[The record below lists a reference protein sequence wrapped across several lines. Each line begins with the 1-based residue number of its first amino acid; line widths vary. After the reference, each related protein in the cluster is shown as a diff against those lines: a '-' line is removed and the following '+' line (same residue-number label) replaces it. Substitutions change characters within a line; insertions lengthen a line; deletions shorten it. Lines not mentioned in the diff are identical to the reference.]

1 MTPVP
6 HSHISALFTALC
18 GLSLSKVS
26 NLVPNLHEL
35 SLSFQAHIS
44 KHTRLILEPKSTFK
58 SSHKKKWIILKIFNY
73 HNRRSHQTTQVQL
86 LECSLGTWWSIKPEV
101 TFLVIKYV
109 LVKHVLYL
117 TSLPFFTYPSP
128 HTHSPHWIMRNSTSQ
143 ISDSNN
149 QRITEWFGL
158 NRTLKSPS
166 FQPSLLWAGTHSSR
180 PNCSGCTQSLLFMSL
195 MKTFKASWFAQGLQ
209 Q

>member
-1 MTPVP
+1 MHLPLLRLRMCMLFMNSEVVSLKSHFGEQSQIRHTQCRPHCLSLSLITQNYRTVTPVP

-26 NLVPNLHEL
+26 NLVPNLHEP

-44 KHTRLILEPKSTFK
+44 KHTGLILEPKSTFK
-58 SSHKKKWIILKIFNY
+58 SSHKKKWIILNKIFNY

-86 LECSLGTWWSIKPEV
+86 LECNLGTWWSIKPEV
-101 TFLVIKYV
+101 TFVVIKYV

-128 HTHSPHWIMRNSTSQ
+128 HTHSPH
-143 ISDSNN
+143 
-149 QRITEWFGL
+149 
-158 NRTLKSPS
+158 
-166 FQPSLLWAGTHSSR
+166 
-180 PNCSGCTQSLLFMSL
+180 
-195 MKTFKASWFAQGLQ
+195 
-209 Q
+209 